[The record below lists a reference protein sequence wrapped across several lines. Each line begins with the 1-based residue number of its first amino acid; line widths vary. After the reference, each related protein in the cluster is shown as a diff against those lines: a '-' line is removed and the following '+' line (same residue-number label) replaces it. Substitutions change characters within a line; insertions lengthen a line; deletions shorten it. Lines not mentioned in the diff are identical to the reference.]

1 MSTCRMRTLPI
12 LTALVVGLVPH
23 VGFAQSDGLTA
34 AVALEQTLTQVIEQ
48 AEPSVVSI
56 ARLRPAPSETTGFA
70 GERGNAGTGQDVVPN
85 QFSAGVLMIA
95 PGQTERFVLTA
106 YHSVRGGV
114 ASGKRPAADS
124 SRLEVRLSSRH
135 ACTATIYAADPRS
148 DLALL
153 RLDLKELGLRADEL
167 RAIPWP
173 AQGKVRKGQFV
184 ISLANPYWIARDG
197 SASAMWG
204 IVSNISRRPAVLVAD
219 GQRPNTLPELGHLI
233 QVDHRL
239 PVGCSGAPV
248 LNLRGELIAL
258 SSSIAAIEGHERS
271 GGFAIPLDSD
281 NRWIVDDLLR
291 GYEVEYGFLGIQP
304 RRVEVTNY
312 FGLDEVT
319 RQPGAVEVFSMNA
332 GTPAAFA
339 GLRLNDLIL
348 AINDQP
354 TLSEIDLMRVVTLY
368 PPETTVKLQVYRPSQ
383 RKQLTLAVK
392 LGKWP
397 VRDWDGIVAPQ
408 RRHPLWRG
416 LGVDYPTARNDFL
429 QTQLP
434 VPTAVLIT
442 EVTPESPAKEAG
454 LEPGQHVTMVRQTP
468 VRTPAEFTEALKG
481 ATGPV
486 PLTILLPDLKT
497 KTVVLREPAMTSKSG
512 DRD

>member
-1 MSTCRMRTLPI
+1 MPSCGLRTLLSLATLIAVWGPRAI
-12 LTALVVGLVPH
+12 I
-23 VGFAQSDGLTA
+23 AQSDGLTA

-56 ARLRPAPSETTGFA
+56 ARIRPVPNEAIGLA
-70 GERGNAGTGQDVVPN
+70 GERATNLASQDVVPN

-106 YHSVRGGV
+106 YHSVRGAV
-114 ASGKRPAADS
+114 SSGKRPAADS

-204 IVSNISRRPAVLVAD
+204 IVSNISRRPAVLQPD
-219 GQRPNTLPELGHLI
+219 GQRPSTLPDLGHLI

-271 GGFAIPLDSD
+271 GGFAVPLDSD

-304 RRVEVTNY
+304 RRAEVSSY

-319 RQPGAVEVFSMNA
+319 RQPGVVEVLSMSA

-348 AINDQP
+348 SINDQP

-368 PPETTVKLQVYRPSQ
+368 PPETTVRLNVYRPGQ

-397 VRDWDGIVAPQ
+397 VRDWEGIIAPQ
-408 RRHPLWRG
+408 RRYPLWRG
-416 LGVDYPTARNDFL
+416 LGVDFPTARNDFL

-442 EVTPESPAKEAG
+442 EVLPESPAKDAG
-454 LEPGQHVTMVRQTP
+454 LEPGQHVAMVRQTP
-468 VRTPAEFTEALKG
+468 VRTPAEFAEALKG
-481 ATGPV
+481 ATGPT
-486 PLTILLPDLKT
+486 PLTVLFPDGKT
-497 KTVVLREPAMTSKSG
+497 KTIVLREPTMNNQ
-512 DRD
+512 